1 MSNCYVQSVTSSL
14 LCGIFR
20 EIALFLEIFHRR
32 SEMEAGLKAGLLSAN
47 KVHWVQKSVIQTR
60 DWKPRKDILSFVWTV
75 GSHFVWPSPS
85 PPLQTNIWRYTV
97 GNNAWIF
104 SAVERHPLL
113 TRFRG
118 SRCAKPPKCRHEI
131 QPVNLACYTSSRS
144 CLKIPAE
151 NSWIRKIRK

>member
-1 MSNCYVQSVTSSL
+1 MCNQLHLPC
-14 LCGIFR
+14 FAEFFW
-20 EIALFLEIFHRR
+20 EIALSWNISPPFWNGGW
-32 SEMEAGLKAGLLSAN
+32 SKAGLLSAN